1 MVSFP
6 FVLSPFFRYE
16 LTAVLSLY
24 TLIFILTGK
33 LIVNVIS
40 KFEEN
45 FKSIIGPLEEISSNS
60 SSKTLKLQT
69 EKYFLEV
76 TIQKC
81 SALEVEAPTRQC
93 CLGVIVKINFIYIIC
108 IYLRSLMILLV
119 LVLWMSVY
127 IYLGTFYT
135 KMHTGIIEL
144 QLWWHYRTAGVL
156 VVTIL
161 HIIMYCVNEGLL
173 LFIHVYW

>member
-1 MVSFP
+1 MNYTNLTFY
-6 FVLSPFFRYE
+6 FDRHNMWFHFHLFWVLSSDMN
-16 LTAVLSLY
+16 LLLSWVCIHIL
-24 TLIFILTGK
+24 ILTSK
-33 LIVNVIS
+33 LILNITS
-40 KFEEN
+40 KFQEN
-45 FKSIIGPLEEISSNS
+45 SKSIIGPLEEISSNS
-60 SSKTLKLQT
+60 LSKTLKLQT

-127 IYLGTFYT
+127 ISRHFLY
-135 KMHTGIIEL
+135 
-144 QLWWHYRTAGVL
+144 
-156 VVTIL
+156 
-161 HIIMYCVNEGLL
+161 
-173 LFIHVYW
+173 

>member
-1 MVSFP
+1 LP
-6 FVLSPFFRYE
+6 FKKCLNYTNLNFYFDRHNMWFHFHLFWVLSSDMN
-16 LTAVLSLY
+16 LLLSWVCIH
-24 TLIFILTGK
+24 IFILTSK
-33 LIVNVIS
+33 LILNITS
-40 KFEEN
+40 KFQEN

-81 SALEVEAPTRQC
+81 SALEVESPTRQC

-127 IYLGTFYT
+127 ISRHFLY
-135 KMHTGIIEL
+135 
-144 QLWWHYRTAGVL
+144 
-156 VVTIL
+156 
-161 HIIMYCVNEGLL
+161 
-173 LFIHVYW
+173 

>member
-1 MVSFP
+1 VVSFL

-24 TLIFILTGK
+24 TIISVLTGK
-33 LIVNVIS
+33 LIVNIIS

-119 LVLWMSVY
+119 LVL
-127 IYLGTFYT
+127 
-135 KMHTGIIEL
+135 
-144 QLWWHYRTAGVL
+144 
-156 VVTIL
+156 
-161 HIIMYCVNEGLL
+161 
-173 LFIHVYW
+173 

>member
-1 MVSFP
+1 MP
-6 FVLSPFFRYE
+6 FKKCLNYTNLNFYFDRHNMWFHFHLFWVLSSDMN
-16 LTAVLSLY
+16 LLLSWVCIH
-24 TLIFILTGK
+24 IFILTSK
-33 LIVNVIS
+33 LILNITS
-40 KFEEN
+40 KFQEN

-81 SALEVEAPTRQC
+81 SALEVESPTRQC

-127 IYLGTFYT
+127 ISRHFLY
-135 KMHTGIIEL
+135 
-144 QLWWHYRTAGVL
+144 
-156 VVTIL
+156 
-161 HIIMYCVNEGLL
+161 
-173 LFIHVYW
+173 